1 MNNQTRDNGRW
12 YCPTRLPN
20 LRASLGGFGHLHASN
35 VFCPTD
41 KFSIPNLFLPALPV
55 SACILFVG
63 VCSMFG
69 LGCCCG
75 AMLEQGQQ
83 VEGVVRLFVCLFVHE
98 GMEIMVWENGGTLM
112 QSVCVMDSYSD
123 SYRNRTTKR
132 RSLWCEYHVGCVH
145 DRVMYSL
152 FENVSNR
159 RSCSSQRQCTMV
171 QL

>member
-1 MNNQTRDNGRW
+1 MHT
-12 YCPTRLPN
+12 
-20 LRASLGGFGHLHASN
+20 SN
-35 VFCPTD
+35 DFCPTD

-75 AMLEQGQQ
+75 AILEQGQQ
-83 VEGVVRLFVCLFVHE
+83 VEGGCSFVCLFVRLFVHE
-98 GMEIMVWENGGTLM
+98 GMVIMVWENGGTLM
-112 QSVCVMDSYSD
+112 RRECVMDSYSD

-132 RSLWCEYHVGCVH
+132 RSLYCEYHVGCVH
-145 DRVMYSL
+145 DQVMYSL

-159 RSCSSQRQCTMV
+159 RSGSSQGQCTMV
-171 QL
+171 QLYHNATVLVASEKNNST